1 MSKRKAANGDG
12 SIEWRKGIAWVRIAL
27 PRAPGEPLQ
36 RKRLPIVAS
45 DKMSEGQV
53 RKAAVKLAADVR
65 AGRVIIDAKPRS
77 GGAAPS
83 VSPVLTVR
91 QLGEK
96 WTSGELVTTYGNV
109 NRLRTKAGAQI
120 DAWCLKA
127 NAYEVKT
134 RGPVGAGVRSS
145 ATAERHDRRRCEG
158 HGGITGRAPLR
169 DTGQAIQPPAP
180 ALRPSALSSARSR
193 RPPSPP
199 HT

>member
-27 PRAPGEPLQ
+27 PRARGELLQ
-36 RKRLPIVAS
+36 RKRLPIVGT
-45 DKMSEGQV
+45 DRMTEGQV
-53 RKAAVKLAADVR
+53 RRAAVKLAADVR

-77 GGAAPS
+77 SGAAPS
-83 VSPVLTVR
+83 VSPILTVR

-127 NAYEVKT
+127 NAYEVRT
-134 RGPVGAGVRSS
+134 RGPSGPVFGDLPLTSVTTDDVAKVMAALPAEHRSETRVKQYNRLHPLFDL
-145 ATAERHDRRRCEG
+145 A
-158 HGGITGRAPLR
+158 IVPLR
-169 DTGQAIQPPAP
+169 VRAAGSNPV
-180 ALRPSALSSARSR
+180 
-193 RPPSPP
+193 
-199 HT
+199 